1 MDATSESE
9 GQKEISKWMEQVQA
23 ARNSL
28 DEARKASLLLDDPAI
43 LDRAWE
49 HYFRAGIPSIGN
61 SAPEH
66 MSLKE

>member
-28 DEARKASLLLDDPAI
+28 YKARKASLLLDDPAI

-49 HYFRAGIPSIGN
+49 RYFRKVKTKGP
-61 SAPEH
+61 PRTCRRF
-66 MSLKE
+66 